1 MVGFRS
7 RLSLSHLYLF
17 LVFLFLYAPIGVLVI
32 FSFNS
37 LRSTSVWGGFSLRW
51 YAELF
56 QDRQVLQALY
66 YTVAIA
72 LLSSIISAAAGT
84 VAAIG
89 IHRMHPIARKI
100 LLAINNVP
108 VLNPDI
114 VTGVSLMTLFTALR
128 LRLGFT
134 TLLLSHITFNIP
146 YVVLCILP
154 RLRQIPREVT
164 EAAMD
169 LGATPTY
176 VFFHVILPEIR
187 SAIFTGFLIAFTL
200 SVDDFVISFFTTG
213 SGVNNLPIVVYSMAR
228 RGINPKINAVS
239 TLLFVTVFC
248 LLMIINK
255 RDTSI
260 QKLEV

>member
-1 MVGFRS
+1 MVNPQHRTF
-7 RLSLSHLYLF
+7 LSQAYIL
-17 LVFLFLYAPIGVLVI
+17 LVLLFLYAPIAVLII
-32 FSFNS
+32 FSFNN
-37 LRSTSVWGGFSLRW
+37 LRSTSVWGGFSFRW
-51 YAELF
+51 YKELL
-56 QDRQVLQALY
+56 QDRQILSALY
-66 YTVAIA
+66 YTLTIAI
-72 LLSSIISAAAGT
+72 LSSIISAIAGT

-89 IHRMHPIARKI
+89 IHRMHPLARRI
-100 LLAINNVP
+100 ILAINNVP

-154 RLRQIPREVT
+154 RLRQIPKEVT

-239 TLLFVTVFC
+239 TLLFITVFC

-255 RDTSI
+255 RDANI